1 MLLKIR
7 LTFVCKYKY
16 SKQTSN
22 SLEKKKSNF
31 LADLVKEKK
40 KPSRTRVKDFLRL
53 YYKALTVTDA
63 NIQLKCKIEK
73 KRLLNYQQLFIS
85 YIN

>member
-22 SLEKKKSNF
+22 SLKKKNVVF
-31 LADLVKEKK
+31 LFVIYRTAKKK

-53 YYKALTVTDA
+53 FYKALTVTDA
-63 NIQLKCKIEK
+63 NIQLKYKTK
-73 KRLLNYQQLFIS
+73 KKWVLNYQQLFI
-85 YIN
+85 N